1 MSQDP
6 IFMFLNHVYLQISVG
21 DRLAFSGKIRFE
33 KGGVAAPCNPFTWSD
48 SSIRC
53 SDIWM
58 YTKKGNI
65 NEYNRVATIVTDD
78 TDVDNGW

>member
-1 MSQDP
+1 M
-6 IFMFLNHVYLQISVG
+6 SVG

-48 SSIRC
+48 SGIRC
-53 SDIWM
+53 SDLWM
-58 YTKKGNI
+58 YTKKGNV
-65 NEYNRVATIVTDD
+65 NEYNRVAMIVTDD